1 MNRMMRKIYNDIKVD
16 DEPIV
21 NPVRGRSKSV
31 KAFSIRDELT
41 VILTSLNN
49 LPEIQTAR
57 KSVLSSIS
65 PRHMKACQGNGL
77 EYLSTIQSW
86 LELGNFHTFS

>member
-1 MNRMMRKIYNDIKVD
+1 MNRIMRKIDNDIKVD

-21 NPVRGRSKSV
+21 IPVRGRSKSV
-31 KAFSIRDELT
+31 KVFSIIDELT

-57 KSVLSSIS
+57 KSFLSSIS

-77 EYLSTIQSW
+77 KYHLTS
-86 LELGNFHTFS
+86 

>member
-1 MNRMMRKIYNDIKVD
+1 MMREIDNDIKVD

-21 NPVRGRSKSV
+21 IPVKGRSKSV

-49 LPEIQTAR
+49 LSVIQTAR
-57 KSVLSSIS
+57 KSFLSIFNKS
-65 PRHMKACQGNGL
+65 RHMKACQGNGL
-77 EYLSTIQSW
+77 KYHSTIQSW
-86 LELGNFHTFS
+86 LELGIFHTFS